1 MAGPDITSRGDAWQN
16 PTGTLSLR
24 EALRLVLAQNPELA
38 AFNTEIRAADA
49 RILQARL
56 LPNPEISGEA
66 ENIGGSGEFTGAR
79 SAERTLQL
87 SQLIELGGKRAAR
100 TRVAAKGRELAVWD
114 YEQKRLEVLTQTA
127 QAFIDVLT
135 AQRRVE
141 LVRQTLKLSE
151 DFLPESK
158 KRVEAGKA
166 SPAETT
172 RGEIAVSSA
181 QIELEQAERE
191 LAASR
196 ELLVSLWGERT
207 PRFGSVAG
215 DLDHTEPAPPA
226 ASLLV
231 GRLNANPQLARYGTE
246 IEQREAQIGS
256 ALAQAAPDVTLFGGY
271 RRFSSTDDNAA
282 VVGFSIPL
290 PLFNRNQG
298 NIREAQAQ
306 LEKTRQLQAA
316 TTTRLDADLGR
327 AYQTLLASQR
337 EIATLQGKI
346 LPFAQEAY
354 DTINEGYGAGR
365 FTFLELL
372 EARRTLTS
380 SRIQLLNAKRTY
392 HRTVAEIEGLTGRR
406 PALDLK
412 H

>member
-1 MAGPDITSRGDAWQN
+1 MAGTKIVTSDASLQN
-16 PTGTLSLR
+16 PTGTLTLC
-24 EALRLVLAQNPELA
+24 EVLRLVLAHNPELA
-38 AFNTEIRAADA
+38 AFHTEVCAADA

-56 LPNPEISGEA
+56 LPNPEIEGEM
-66 ENIGGSGEFTGAR
+66 ENIGGSGDFAETR

-87 SQLIELGGKRAAR
+87 SQLIELGGKRAAH
-100 TRVAAKGRELAVWD
+100 TRVAAKGRELAIWD
-114 YEQKRLEVLTQTA
+114 YEQRRLEVLTQTA
-127 QAFIDVLT
+127 QTFIDVLA

-141 LVRQTLKLSE
+141 LVRQTVKLSE
-151 DFLPESK
+151 DFLPESR
-158 KRVEAGKA
+158 KRVDAGKA

-181 QIELEQAERE
+181 RIELEQAERE

-196 ELLVSLWGERT
+196 ELLVSLWGGRA
-207 PRFGSVAG
+207 PRFASVAG
-215 DLDHTEPAPPA
+215 DLDHTEPAAPSA
-226 ASLLV
+226 GLLV
-231 GRLNANPQLARYGTE
+231 GRLRANPAIARYGTE
-246 IEQREAQIGS
+246 VEKRQAQIES
-256 ALAQAAPDVTLFGGY
+256 ARAQVAPDITFSAGY

-290 PLFNRNQG
+290 PLFDRNQG

-306 LEKTRQLQAA
+306 LDKTRQLAEA
-316 TTTRLDADLGR
+316 TVVRLDAELDR
-327 AYQTLLASQR
+327 AYQTLLALQR
-337 EIATLQGKI
+337 EIATLEKKI

-354 DTINEGYGAGR
+354 DTINQGYGAGR

-372 EARRTLTS
+372 EARGTLTS

-392 HRTVAEIEGLTGRR
+392 HRAVAEIEGLTGQA
-406 PALDLK
+406 PTLHLK

>member
-1 MAGPDITSRGDAWQN
+1 MAGAQIVSSDASRQN
-16 PTGTLSLR
+16 PTGTLTLR

-38 AFNTEIRAADA
+38 AFNTEVRAADA

-56 LPNPEISGEA
+56 LPNPEINGEV
-66 ENIGGSGEFTGAR
+66 ENIGGSGEFDGTE

-100 TRVAAKGRELAVWD
+100 TRVMAKERELAVWD
-114 YEQKRLEVLTQTA
+114 YEQRRLEVLTQTA

-135 AQRRVE
+135 AQRQVE
-141 LVRQTLKLSE
+141 LVRQTVKLSE

-172 RGEIAVSSA
+172 RGEIAISSA
-181 QIELEQAERE
+181 RIELEQAERE

-207 PRFGSVAG
+207 PRFSGVVG
-215 DLDHTEPAPPA
+215 DLDHTEPAAP
-226 ASLLV
+226 SEGILIR
-231 GRLNANPQLARYGTE
+231 RLEANPAIARHGAE
-246 IEQREAQIGS
+246 VQQRQAQIE
-256 ALAQAAPDVTLFGGY
+256 AARAQAAPDLTFSAGY

-298 NIREAQAQ
+298 NIREAQAH
-306 LEKTRQLQAA
+306 LDKTQQLQAWTA
-316 TTTRLDADLGR
+316 TRLDADLSR
-327 AYQTLLASQR
+327 AYQTLLAAQG
-337 EIATLQGKI
+337 EIATLQGTI

-354 DTINEGYGAGR
+354 DTINQGYGAGR

-372 EARRTLTS
+372 EARRTLTA
-380 SRIQLLNAKRTY
+380 SRLQLLNAKRTY
-392 HRTVAEIEGLTGRR
+392 HRTVAEIEGLTGEA
-406 PALDLK
+406 PTLHLK